1 MIPDTASG
9 LKLYKIV
16 RGDLVACEAI
26 RFERGKSAVQTVLNR
41 AAVSGRVEI
50 NGDIEDYFADV
61 LDADGSMVET
71 VALDRK
77 SYAALKN
84 KWMRCKI
91 ERQSHKNKSEA

>member
-1 MIPDTASG
+1 MIPDTATG

-16 RGDLVACEAI
+16 RGDLIACEAI
-26 RFERGKSAVQTVLNR
+26 LFKRGKAAVQTVLNR
-41 AAVSGRVEI
+41 AAVSGRVEV
-50 NGDIEDYFADV
+50 NGDIEDHFADV

-91 ERQSHKNKSEA
+91 ERQ